1 MKKVIYIATS
11 NYYLLFPIT
20 IIIFIMIIGIII
32 IYVIIIII
40 IITITSFYS
49 FRTGS
54 F

>member
-40 IITITSFYS
+40 ITITSFYS